1 MALREIAT
9 SLTLFAM
16 TIVVEIA
23 TSLTLA
29 RNDDIYNPSF
39 RGLG

>member
-23 TSLTLA
+23 TSLTLS
-29 RNDDIYNPSF
+29 RNDDSS
-39 RGLG
+39 